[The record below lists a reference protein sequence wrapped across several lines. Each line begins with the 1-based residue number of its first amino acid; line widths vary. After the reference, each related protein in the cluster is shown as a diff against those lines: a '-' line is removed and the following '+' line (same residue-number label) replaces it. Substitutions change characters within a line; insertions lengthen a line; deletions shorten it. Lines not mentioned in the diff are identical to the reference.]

1 MKIES
6 TNSIQMLHKGVM
18 ENTEKFNKGKETE
31 REKSALETK
40 STIKTFAENKG
51 VYFDTKA

>member
-51 VYFDTKA
+51 VYLDTKA